1 MIANDTCGKKTF
13 YVGPSRTSRHPQI
26 REFSVPYT
34 RDPQIVAKTCST
46 THARINKGVDG
57 RFGHGWLVR
66 GWPVSSVPGAK
77 GSAAGSR
84 AASAVDEGPVSEA
97 RKEFYLIQIKDLE
110 RKRERQQQK
119 AQELEDANK
128 EFKDQYDQMSKDK
141 HDIVTFLKRTLQER
155 IDEVADL
162 TDRLSA
168 LQQDKDQEKEAYEET
183 IKSMKAEFQETKDN
197 LSTENMNL
205 QRALAGLEEFKI
217 QREDLMR
224 KFANLEEDSRKLQDE
239 HQEQMYKLERKA
251 VVDKDRLK
259 KEMVLKVNQV
269 AAEFRKVS
277 NKQMADT
284 TKRTIR
290 ENASINSQLT
300 KMSDKTMDMLQ
311 EIDELRA
318 KEKHNRQQKQLLE
331 ANEKELAKKIHSSQ
345 KVIRMLTEK
354 SKQTEALLAEFEAR
368 EMEYQE
374 MQSESHLIRTQNEA
388 MKQELQK
395 ISRELDN
402 KEEQVIDLQ
411 QSLDDETK
419 AKLKLE
425 QLILDTAASMHNA
438 LKSDIPGAATL
449 VILSASTHRAGM
461 GTTVKTEKGE
471 QVTTGN
477 RTRVV
482 RLAGPAPDDPDFEAL
497 LEQREKRDGMLEQIL
512 AMLNSAAALGF
523 GPAPGRLGKTSADT
537 FRTKTSFLPAVGIGL
552 KKGTVSMSPFATP
565 EGTVA
570 HYQLGDLGLVPKPRE
585 AMMASMA
592 QSVGGLSHTTSR
604 LGAVRDPRRVRSVG
618 VQTASAQRAMFFAD
632 QLLRSPVKGLDY
644 PEKIAETS
652 FTQQERNPEWS
663 QAQSVSL
670 AVSFAASLSAT
681 SGTSHLGRAGVRGS
695 ARRAPR
701 CSPDLSKSSPFT
713 PIPRVVENRLGTGQ
727 GRCAGVPDTVLFNA
741 YFSESCYVQ
750 PTARDKDTTIPA
762 PETQSTNCFLSL
774 RHKFPPRV
782 WFYVSRPPWTEK
794 TACRHFGLSVDIN
807 FNSKVCDSFF
817 KF

>member
-1 MIANDTCGKKTF
+1 MPPKKKKGKGKK
-13 YVGPSRTSRHPQI
+13 
-26 REFSVPYT
+26 
-34 RDPQIVAKTCST
+34 K
-46 THARINKGVDG
+46 KG
-57 RFGHGWLVR
+57 
-66 GWPVSSVPGAK
+66 SAK

-84 AASAVDEGPVSEA
+84 AASAVDDGPVSEA
-97 RKEFYLIQIKDLE
+97 RKEFYMIQIKDLE
-110 RKRERQQQK
+110 RKKERQELK
-119 AQELEDANK
+119 AKELEDANK

-217 QREDLMR
+217 QREELMR
-224 KFANLEEDSRKLQDE
+224 KFANLEEDSRKLQEE

-318 KEKHNRQQKQLLE
+318 KEKQHRQQKQLLE
-331 ANEKELAKKIHSSQ
+331 TNEKELAKKIHSSQ
-345 KVIRMLTEK
+345 KVIRLLTEK
-354 SKQTEALLAEFEAR
+354 SKETEVLLAEFEAR
-368 EMEYQE
+368 EMEYQQ
-374 MQSESHLIRTQNEA
+374 MQSEAHLIRTQNEA

-402 KEEQVIDLQ
+402 KEEEVADLE
-411 QSLDDETK
+411 QSLGEETK
-419 AKLKLE
+419 AKRNLE
-425 QLILDTAASMHNA
+425 QLILDTAASMHGA
-438 LKSDIPGAATL
+438 LK
-449 VILSASTHRAGM
+449 
-461 GTTVKTEKGE
+461 
-471 QVTTGN
+471 
-477 RTRVV
+477 
-482 RLAGPAPDDPDFEAL
+482 GPAPDDPDFETL
-497 LEQREKRDGMLEQIL
+497 LEQREKRDGMLEHIL
-512 AMLNSAAALGF
+512 AMLNSAAALGI
-523 GPAPGRLGKTSADT
+523 GPDPGRLGKTTADT
-537 FRTKTSFLPAVGIGL
+537 FKTKTSFLPAVGMGL
-552 KKGTVSMSPFATP
+552 KKGTVTMSPFSTP

-604 LGAVRDPRRVRSVG
+604 LGAVRNPRRVRSVG

-632 QLLRSPVKGLDY
+632 QLLKSPVKGLDF
-644 PEKIAETS
+644 PQKITETS
-652 FTQQERNPEWS
+652 FTQQRKK
-663 QAQSVSL
+663 
-670 AVSFAASLSAT
+670 
-681 SGTSHLGRAGVRGS
+681 VR
-695 ARRAPR
+695 
-701 CSPDLSKSSPFT
+701 
-713 PIPRVVENRLGTGQ
+713 
-727 GRCAGVPDTVLFNA
+727 
-741 YFSESCYVQ
+741 
-750 PTARDKDTTIPA
+750 
-762 PETQSTNCFLSL
+762 
-774 RHKFPPRV
+774 
-782 WFYVSRPPWTEK
+782 
-794 TACRHFGLSVDIN
+794 
-807 FNSKVCDSFF
+807 
-817 KF
+817 